1 MSLSALDTVF
11 LTIALIDLGGMVLG
25 LAMGLYLAYAKLDLM
40 LEHLRHC
47 PAVMV
52 RAHLNNGGPA
62 GRLFLLSGIIG
73 VVTRPAI
80 YLRDGGAVQEDLD
93 NFPADLK
100 RLLVV
105 YQKVGWVLLGAMFVI
120 FVAGKLTGWLD

>member
-1 MSLSALDTVF
+1 MSTAQEVFAYLNGLVF
-11 LTIALIDLGGMVLG
+11 LGMILG
-25 LAMGLYLAYAKLDLM
+25 LAVALYLAYAKLDLM
-40 LEHLRHC
+40 LGYLRNC

-52 RAHLNNGGPA
+52 RAPFKNGGPA
-62 GRLFLLSGIIG
+62 GRLFVLSGIIG
-73 VVTRPAI
+73 VVVTPRI

-105 YQKVGWVLLGAMFVI
+105 FQTVGWVLLGALVVL
-120 FVAGKLTGWLD
+120 FVAKKLTDWLD

>member
-1 MSLSALDTVF
+1 MSWSALDTAF
-11 LTIALIDLGGMVLG
+11 LAVALIDLAGLLAF

-40 LEHLRHC
+40 LEHLINC
-47 PAVMV
+47 PAVLA
-52 RAHLNNGGPA
+52 RAHLKNGGPA
-62 GRLFLLSGIIG
+62 GRLFVLGGIIG

-80 YLRDGGAVQEDLD
+80 YLRDGGAIQEDLD

-105 YQKVGWVLLGAMFVI
+105 YQTVGWVLLGAMFVI